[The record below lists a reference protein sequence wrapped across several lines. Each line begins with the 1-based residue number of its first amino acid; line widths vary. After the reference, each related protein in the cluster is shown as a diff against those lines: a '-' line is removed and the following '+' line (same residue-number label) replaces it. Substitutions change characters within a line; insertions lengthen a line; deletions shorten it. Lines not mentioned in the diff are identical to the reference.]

1 MNWKITKEV
10 QKGTENYRKA
20 RSKSRKII
28 YTGQLNIHNVVNYCK
43 GFLNKKEDVDKLVL
57 KGTVGD
63 REQVIDLISNR
74 LIYVDDKIPLN
85 KQGKLT
91 IENMVMSIEQAY
103 NDNELILAL
112 DLK

>member
-1 MNWKITKEV
+1 M
-10 QKGTENYRKA
+10 
-20 RSKSRKII
+20 
-28 YTGQLNIHNVVNYCK
+28 
-43 GFLNKKEDVDKLVL
+43 
-57 KGTVGD
+57 GD

>member
-1 MNWKITKEV
+1 M
-10 QKGTENYRKA
+10 
-20 RSKSRKII
+20 
-28 YTGQLNIHNVVNYCK
+28 
-43 GFLNKKEDVDKLVL
+43 VL

>member
-1 MNWKITKEV
+1 MLSITVK
-10 QKGTENYRKA
+10 
-20 RSKSRKII
+20 
-28 YTGQLNIHNVVNYCK
+28 
-43 GFLNKKEDVDKLVL
+43 DVDKLVL